1 MPDLSETPR
10 PRQVEPIHEPN
21 TVEPGDV
28 SSDHKMS
35 VPDQSTIAKYV
46 MRIELADSF
55 ESIAGGRGGYWEDRG
70 YELYAGI

>member
-1 MPDLSETPR
+1 
-10 PRQVEPIHEPN
+10 
-21 TVEPGDV
+21 
-28 SSDHKMS
+28 MS